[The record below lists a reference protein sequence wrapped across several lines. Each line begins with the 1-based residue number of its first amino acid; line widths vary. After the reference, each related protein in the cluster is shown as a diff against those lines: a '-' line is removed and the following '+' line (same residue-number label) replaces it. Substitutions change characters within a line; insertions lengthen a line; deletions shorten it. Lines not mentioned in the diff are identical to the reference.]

1 MVKCVM
7 IQLCKCLAGV
17 SILALHVRF
26 CYLLLGWIGTLVVVG
41 VQLAIA
47 GWMVWA
53 MIRAPDWPHST
64 TVQHQSSLVSL
75 VG

>member
-1 MVKCVM
+1 MKHGDMIKCVM

-17 SILALHVRF
+17 SLLALHLRF

-47 GWMVWA
+47 
-53 MIRAPDWPHST
+53 
-64 TVQHQSSLVSL
+64 
-75 VG
+75 

>member
-1 MVKCVM
+1 M

-26 CYLLLGWIGTLVVVG
+26 CHLLFGWIGTLVVVG

-47 GWMVWA
+47 GFIIWA
-53 MIRAPDWPHST
+53 MIRAPD
-64 TVQHQSSLVSL
+64 
-75 VG
+75 